1 MFLDRWYL
9 RPFGKLVFSVL
20 AVVTISFGLVKAL
33 PGGPAAYIKAQLA
46 LSGASGEEVTAMVDR
61 YFALKPDEPLYV
73 QYVDYMTS
81 VLTGDLGTSFTEQEP
96 VTAVVAQFLPWTVFY
111 ASISLVLA
119 YIIGISVG
127 VFMAQYEGT
136 RFDTAGTV
144 VSTVIYATPYYGFA
158 LIFIYLLGNI
168 FPIFPT
174 GGKHDPALQA
184 GLYPEF
190 LLSVLYYAALP
201 ILSFTLS
208 IAGVVALQMRSN
220 SISVLG
226 KDYLRSA
233 RLRGLPPKRVMF
245 QYLGKNAI
253 LPLYTTFML
262 SLGLVFGGAV
272 VLETIFRYTGI
283 GFVMVQAI
291 SARDTSL
298 LLGAFMVIT
307 FAVIVGI
314 IVASLTYS
322 WIDPRART
330 GHNAT

>member
-1 MFLDRWYL
+1 
-9 RPFGKLVFSVL
+9 
-20 AVVTISFGLVKAL
+20 
-33 PGGPAAYIKAQLA
+33 
-46 LSGASGEEVTAMVDR
+46 
-61 YFALKPDEPLYV
+61 
-73 QYVDYMTS
+73 
-81 VLTGDLGTSFTEQEP
+81 
-96 VTAVVAQFLPWTVFY
+96 
-111 ASISLVLA
+111 
-119 YIIGISVG
+119 
-127 VFMAQYEGT
+127 
-136 RFDTAGTV
+136 
-144 VSTVIYATPYYGFA
+144 
-158 LIFIYLLGNI
+158 
-168 FPIFPT
+168 
-174 GGKHDPALQA
+174 
-184 GLYPEF
+184 
-190 LLSVLYYAALP
+190 
-201 ILSFTLS
+201 
-208 IAGVVALQMRSN
+208 
-220 SISVLG
+220 
-226 KDYLRSA
+226 
-233 RLRGLPPKRVMF
+233 MF